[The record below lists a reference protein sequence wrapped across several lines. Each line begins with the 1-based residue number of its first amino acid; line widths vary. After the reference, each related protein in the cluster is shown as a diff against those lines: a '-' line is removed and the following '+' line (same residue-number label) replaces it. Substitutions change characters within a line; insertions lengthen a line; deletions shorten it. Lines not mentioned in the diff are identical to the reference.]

1 MIKGNAVIGQSGG
14 PTCAINATLA
24 GVFLGLRD
32 NENVKNIYGMKNG
45 IEGFLKEDL
54 VDLRTVLKDE
64 DSVFAL
70 ECTPSAALGSCR
82 KKLPADMNDA
92 LYEEIFALFEKH
104 DIRYF
109 FYIGGNDSMD
119 TAAKLSAYAEKCG
132 REMHIM
138 GVPKTIDNDLAQTD
152 HTPGFGSAAKFVA
165 TTMQEIA
172 RDCAVYK
179 VKAVTIVEIMG
190 RDAGWLTAAAGLPRL
205 NGSLTADLIYLP
217 EVDFDNEAFL
227 AAVRAELEKKPNV
240 TVAVSEG
247 IHYADGHYVGEGAQ
261 SGATDIFGH
270 KYLAGTAK
278 QLEMLVKAEIGCKV
292 RSVELSLPQ
301 RCAAHIA
308 SKTDI
313 EESVRIGK
321 AAAEAALGGM
331 TAAIPMFVRKS
342 TEPYIVD
349 IECKKVSEVAN
360 EIRKVP
366 RDGINEEGNNVTDA
380 LLKEIMPLIGG
391 QLDILYKNGLPVHL
405 VID

>member
-24 GVFLGLRD
+24 GVFRGLRD
-32 NENVKNIYGMKNG
+32 KEDIKIYGMKNG
-45 IEGFLKEDL
+45 IEGFLREDL
-54 VDLRTVLKDE
+54 VDLRKILPTDE
-64 DSVFAL
+64 QIFAL
-70 ECTPSAALGSCR
+70 ECTPAAALGSCR
-82 KKLPADMNDA
+82 KKLPADMDDA
-92 LYEEIFALFEKH
+92 IYSEIFALFEKY

-190 RDAGWLTAAAGLPRL
+190 RDAGWL
-205 NGSLTADLIYLP
+205 NGSLTAYLIYLP

-247 IHYADGHYVGEGAQ
+247 IRYADGRYVGEGAQ
-261 SGATDIFGH
+261 SGVTDIFGH

-278 QLEMLVKAEIGCKV
+278 QLEMLVKSEIGCKV

-301 RCAAHIA
+301 RCAAHIC

-313 EESVRIGK
+313 AESVRIGK
-321 AAAEAALGGM
+321 AAADAALEGM
-331 TAAIPMFVRKS
+331 TAAIPMFVRRS
-342 TEPYIVD
+342 TEPYVVD

-366 RDGINEEGNNVTDA
+366 REGINEEGNNVTDG
-380 LLKEIMPLIGG
+380 LLKEIMPLIAG
-391 QLDILYKNGLPVHL
+391 QVDIPYKNGLPVHL